1 MNTNLERLASALALY
16 VDGGQGK
23 VNYTFTKESL
33 EVYTN
38 EVASMCINIAELY
51 AEPDGT
57 SRDAMAI
64 SKAIKNRFGL
74 D

>member
-1 MNTNLERLASALALY
+1 
-16 VDGGQGK
+16 

-38 EVASMCINIAELY
+38 EVASMCITIAELY

-74 D
+74 